1 MFVFCLPGETELNI
15 SQNKSFFF
23 SLFGPDYFKILHKLQ
38 TYIHSKL
45 VVCVVSDCSV
55 STQFL
60 ILNERVPT
68 QQTGTSI
75 ISDNSH

>member
-15 SQNKSFFF
+15 SLTP

-60 ILNERVPT
+60 ILNKRVPT